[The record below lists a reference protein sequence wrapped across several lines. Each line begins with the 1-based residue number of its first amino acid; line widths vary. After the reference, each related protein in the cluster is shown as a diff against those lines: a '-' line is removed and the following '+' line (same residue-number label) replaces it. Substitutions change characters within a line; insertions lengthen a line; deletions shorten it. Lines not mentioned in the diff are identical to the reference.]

1 MGTNIAV
8 ILILDTLVLGGDVN
22 RGFSS

>member
-8 ILILDTLVLGGDVN
+8 ILILGTLVLGGDVN
-22 RGFSS
+22 GGFSS